1 MKPLVLYSCNYTI
14 FLCFRTFLGGLETV
28 SSQSAAAATISVISS
43 DSESDAEVEN
53 NDLAKF
59 LGLSKSP
66 VVTQALE
73 ILGFTPTTP
82 ASLNGIGGG
91 IRNRQNIASGTDN
104 SKSTPTSARSKGQ
117 ANVLSAASNNTYS
130 KSKSPKKCICLG
142 KQLCLSERLKSIFF
156 EKFSLVYVVLHAHN
170 LAICIKI
177 QAK

>member
-1 MKPLVLYSCNYTI
+1 M
-14 FLCFRTFLGGLETV
+14 
-28 SSQSAAAATISVISS
+28 
-43 DSESDAEVEN
+43 
-53 NDLAKF
+53 
-59 LGLSKSP
+59 
-66 VVTQALE
+66 VTQALE

-130 KSKSPKKCICLG
+130 KSKSPKMCICLG

-177 QAK
+177 QVKKIEQYFSNILKQYSATTIRSIFINALFFRVFSH